1 MPMPNNN
8 ELSLTIKAK
17 ILNPIS
23 DFEVTSE
30 QYRLACNFISE
41 WVFNNKLEINQ
52 LKIHKNLYL
61 IIRDKFGLKS
71 QMAISATKT
80 VSARY
85 QSVKSYMRN
94 NPVVIKDKLCDYK
107 KYKYYKTL
115 EHLQKPIFFSRP
127 QADLVRNRDYEINFD
142 TKKVKITTMSGRHE
156 FDFECKGF
164 DRFLTKDWKLGT
176 ARLLKANG
184 YWYLHIAVTKIV
196 PEAEGPFENI
206 VGIDRG
212 LNFVATSYDSK
223 GKTEFKKGRK
233 LMAIRKK
240 FVNKRKEL
248 QLVGTASAKRKIRK
262 IGQRENRWMHDVN
275 HCISKTLVKPNSLIV
290 IEDLSTI
297 KEELADS
304 GSYTKA
310 SWAYAELASM
320 LVYKARQ
327 VNSLVIEVDANYTS
341 QRCYKCGYIEKDN
354 RDKKLHIFKCKSCG
368 YQTNDDRI
376 AAMNLHQLGKLYL
389 LGETPSFKKAHIE
402 YT

>member
-41 WVFNNKLEINQ
+41 WVFNNKFEINQ
-52 LKIHKNLYL
+52 LKIHKNLYP

-85 QSVKSYMRN
+85 QSVRSYMRN
-94 NPVVIKDKLCDYK
+94 NPVVIKDKLCGYK
-107 KYKYYKTL
+107 KYKYHKTL
-115 EHLQKPIFFSRP
+115 EHLQKPILFSRP

-176 ARLLKANG
+176 AKLLKANG
-184 YWYLHIAVTKIV
+184 IWYLHIAVTKVI

-206 VGIDRG
+206 IGIDRG

-223 GKTEFKKGRK
+223 GKTEFKKG
-233 LMAIRKK
+233 
-240 FVNKRKEL
+240 
-248 QLVGTASAKRKIRK
+248 S
-262 IGQRENRWMHDVN
+262 
-275 HCISKTLVKPNSLIV
+275 
-290 IEDLSTI
+290 
-297 KEELADS
+297 
-304 GSYTKA
+304 
-310 SWAYAELASM
+310 
-320 LVYKARQ
+320 
-327 VNSLVIEVDANYTS
+327 
-341 QRCYKCGYIEKDN
+341 
-354 RDKKLHIFKCKSCG
+354 
-368 YQTNDDRI
+368 
-376 AAMNLHQLGKLYL
+376 
-389 LGETPSFKKAHIE
+389 
-402 YT
+402 

>member
-1 MPMPNNN
+1 M
-8 ELSLTIKAK
+8 
-17 ILNPIS
+17 
-23 DFEVTSE
+23 
-30 QYRLACNFISE
+30 
-41 WVFNNKLEINQ
+41 
-52 LKIHKNLYL
+52 
-61 IIRDKFGLKS
+61 
-71 QMAISATKT
+71 
-80 VSARY
+80 
-85 QSVKSYMRN
+85 
-94 NPVVIKDKLCDYK
+94 K
-107 KYKYYKTL
+107 KYKYHKTL
-115 EHLQKPIFFSRP
+115 EHLQKPILFSRP

-176 ARLLKANG
+176 AKLLKANG
-184 YWYLHIAVTKIV
+184 YWYLHIAVTKII
-196 PEAEGPFENI
+196 PESEGPFENI
-206 VGIDRG
+206 IGIDRG

-240 FVNKRKEL
+240 FANKRKEL

-354 RDKKLHIFKCKSCG
+354 RNKKLHIFKCKSCG

>member
-41 WVFNNKLEINQ
+41 WIFNNKFEINQ
-52 LKIHKNLYL
+52 LKIHKKLYP

-127 QADLVRNRDYEINFD
+127 QADLVRNRDYEINFE

-164 DRFLTKDWKLGT
+164 DKFLTKDWMLG
-176 ARLLKANG
+176 AAKLLKANG
-184 YWYLHIAVTKIV
+184 IWYLHIAVTKII
-196 PEAEGPFENI
+196 PESEGPFENI
-206 VGIDRG
+206 IGIDRG

-223 GKTEFKKGRK
+223 GKTEFQKGRK

-240 FVNKRKEL
+240 FANKRKEL

-290 IEDLSTI
+290 IENLSTI

-341 QRCYKCGYIEKDN
+341 QRCYKCGHIEKDN

-368 YQTNDDRI
+368 YQTNDDRV

>member
-1 MPMPNNN
+1 
-8 ELSLTIKAK
+8 
-17 ILNPIS
+17 
-23 DFEVTSE
+23 
-30 QYRLACNFISE
+30 
-41 WVFNNKLEINQ
+41 
-52 LKIHKNLYL
+52 
-61 IIRDKFGLKS
+61 
-71 QMAISATKT
+71 
-80 VSARY
+80 
-85 QSVKSYMRN
+85 MRN

-127 QADLVRNRDYEINFD
+127 QADLVRNRDYEINFEA
-142 TKKVKITTMSGRHE
+142 KKVKITTMSGRHE
-156 FDFECKGF
+156 FDFECKSY
-164 DRFLTKDWKLGT
+164 DKFLQGDWKLGT
-176 ARLLKANG
+176 AKLLKANG
-184 YWYLHIAVTKIV
+184 VWYLHIAVTKIV

-206 VGIDRG
+206 IGIDRG

-240 FVNKRKEL
+240 FANKRKEL

-262 IGQRENRWMHDVN
+262 MGQRENRWMHDVN

-297 KEELADS
+297 KEKLADS

-354 RDKKLHIFKCKSCG
+354 RDKNLHIFKCKSCG
-368 YQTNDDRI
+368 YQTNDDRV